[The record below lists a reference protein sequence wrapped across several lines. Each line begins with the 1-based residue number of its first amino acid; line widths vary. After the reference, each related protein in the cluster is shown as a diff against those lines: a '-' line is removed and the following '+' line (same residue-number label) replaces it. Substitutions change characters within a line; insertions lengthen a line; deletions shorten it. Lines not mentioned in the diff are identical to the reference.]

1 MDVRILPIAELKW
14 CYLTFV
20 QSNSVFH
27 SALSRW
33 CPCINASADGPLR
46 IPHCLHTPTVL
57 GVMDKDGLEPAPKKA
72 CVTTTAQLVP

>member
-1 MDVRILPIAELKW
+1 MDVRISLIAELKS

-20 QSNSVFH
+20 QSTSVFH

-46 IPHCLHTPTVL
+46 VPHCLHIPTVL
-57 GVMDKDGLEPAPKKA
+57 GVMDEDGLEPAPKKA
-72 CVTTTAQLVP
+72 CVSATAQLAP